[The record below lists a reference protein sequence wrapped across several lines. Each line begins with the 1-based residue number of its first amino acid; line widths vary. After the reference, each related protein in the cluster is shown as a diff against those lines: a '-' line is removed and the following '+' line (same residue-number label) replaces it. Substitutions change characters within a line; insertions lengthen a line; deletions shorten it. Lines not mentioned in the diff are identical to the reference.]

1 MQTTF
6 SNLRSSLR
14 TLAVFFTAALLLAA
28 CGGGGGQT
36 PPPEA
41 LTLQVTPGENASDVP
56 MNQAVSAT
64 FAEAL
69 DPATAGGAALRL
81 THAGGMVAGTV
92 SLQNGGRDLVFTP
105 AAALEPQTRYSAT
118 VSADL
123 RSVSGRRLPA
133 AKSWSFETQPVTP
146 PILVPKVSL
155 TAPTQRQ
162 LGVRPDVVIVATFDQ
177 PMDAG
182 TLNAQTFTL
191 RGLQGEVAGH
201 VAYDA
206 DSRTVRLTPTQ
217 ALAPEADY
225 TANLAAGIKSAAGV
239 GLAAIAW
246 SFQTAVR
253 PTVRGTSPS
262 NGQRSV
268 AVQQVISVTFDQAM
282 DPVTVN
288 AQTMLLRGAQGPVE
302 GTVAY
307 DPDARTAKLTPTR
320 ALDPEVDYTA
330 TLSNRISSSAGVP
343 LTPTEWSFRTVDR
356 PTILVTVPANGQ
368 RGVSPMQ
375 VLAVTFDRDMNPVS
389 MDANS
394 VRVQAGT
401 HTIPGAISYVA
412 SERTMF
418 FRPSSG
424 LDAGASH
431 LVSLSG
437 TIADGQGVGIAPRTF
452 SFEVDRRP
460 IVTSTVPAHQATG
473 VVRDTAIEIQ
483 FDVSIDPTSITSDS
497 VRLSHGGQPVAGATA
512 PFGAQAI
519 RFQADDLLAMG
530 GDYRATVSRNV
541 RGQNQISLGVDYV
554 FDFTIADGAWGAH
567 FQVATLANTADAQP
581 DIAFSSSGTGMAVW
595 LGRTSAGYRPF
606 AAHYAAGVWG
616 APQQI
621 DRRTTGDARVPRVAI
636 DDQGNAIAVWDHL
649 DANVKSV
656 RFNRYEAGTGWRS
669 DEGYLP
675 LASNTQIQQ
684 SEPRIAMT
692 GDGRTTVVWF
702 RRVIATQDWNVVYRR
717 FVPGS
722 GWDSGGQVLQIDARN
737 QPFQSLR
744 LAMDQDGRAV
754 ILFVKND
761 AGRYRI
767 HASTGS
773 PTQPWTSLLP
783 IDDANLVSGNDS
795 VDPVVAIENGV
806 VLAAWIQN
814 SPLNSVWRN
823 RLWANRFAFTQAQWD
838 GPRLADDENQD
849 DAAEPAVAMSRNG
862 SAMLAWRQKRGSSP
876 QLPMLGDRLLDATLP
891 LAQALTTA
899 PRLRNV
905 DLRGFGDAAPRA
917 LRLGMDR
924 DGNALL
930 VYRQESST
938 GRFDVLSQR
947 CLAGRDWANAAGT
960 VELHPVTAQAP
971 VLAMAA
977 DGTAHVL
984 WYAYEN
990 PQGFVLANSFR

>member
-1 MQTTF
+1 MQTTI
-6 SNLRSSLR
+6 SNLRSLSR
-14 TLAVFFTAALLLAA
+14 AFAVSFSAALLLTG
-28 CGGGGGQT
+28 CGGGGET
-36 PPPEA
+36 PPPAA
-41 LTLQVTPGENASDVP
+41 LTLQMTPGEGAADVP
-56 MNQAVSAT
+56 VDQPVTAT

-69 DPATAGGAALRL
+69 DPTTTGGAALRL
-81 THAGGMVAGTV
+81 ELAGSMVAGTV
-92 SLQNGGRDLVFTP
+92 TLQNGGRNLVFTP
-105 AAALEPQTRYSAT
+105 AAALEAKTRYSAT

-123 RSVSGRRLPA
+123 RSVSGRRLPE
-133 AKSWSFETQPVTP
+133 AKSWSFETSPAAP
-146 PILVPKVSL
+146 PILVPRVAS
-155 TAPTQRQ
+155 TTPTERQ
-162 LGVRPDVVIVATFDQ
+162 LGVRPDAVIVAVFDQ
-177 PMDAG
+177 PMATD
-182 TLNAQTFTL
+182 TINAQTFTL
-191 RGLQGEVAGH
+191 RGPQGDVAAQ

-206 DSRTVRLTPTQ
+206 EARAARLTPTQ
-217 ALAPEADY
+217 ALAPEVDY
-225 TANLAAGIKSAAGV
+225 TANLAAGVKSAAGV
-239 GLAAIAW
+239 GLVAVAW

-253 PTVRGTSPS
+253 PTVRGTSPT

-268 AVQQVISVTFDQAM
+268 AVRQVISVTFDQAM
-282 DPVTVN
+282 DPVTLN
-288 AQTMLLRGAQGPVE
+288 AQTLQLRGSQGPIE
-302 GTVAY
+302 GAVAY
-307 DPDARTAKLTPTR
+307 DAESRTARLTPTR

-330 TLSNRISSSAGVP
+330 SLSNRISSSAGVP
-343 LTPTEWSFRTVDR
+343 LALTEWSFRTVDR
-356 PTILVTVPANGQ
+356 PTILSTVPGNGQ

-389 MDANS
+389 MDADS
-394 VRVQAGT
+394 VRVQAGAR
-401 HTIPGAISYVA
+401 TIPGAISYVA

-418 FRPSSG
+418 FRASPG

-431 LVSLSG
+431 TVFLSAAI
-437 TIADGQGVGIAPRTF
+437 TDTNGVGIAPRTF

-460 IVTSTVPAHQATG
+460 VIAATVPAHQATG
-473 VVRDTAIEIQ
+473 VARDTAIEIR
-483 FDVSIDPTSITSDS
+483 FDVPIDPTSITSDS

-519 RFQADDLLAMG
+519 QFQADDLLAMG

-541 RGQNQISLGVDYV
+541 RGQNQITLGVDYV
-554 FDFTIADGAWGAH
+554 FDFTIADGAWAAQV
-567 FQVATLANTADAQP
+567 QVATLANTADAQP
-581 DIAFSSSGTGMAVW
+581 DLAFSSSGTGMAVW
-595 LGRTSAGYRPF
+595 LGRTSSGYRPF
-606 AAHYAAGVWG
+606 AAHFAAGVWG

-621 DRRTTGDARVPRVAI
+621 DRRTTGNASAPRVAI
-636 DDQGNAIAVWDHL
+636 DDLGNAIAVWDYL
-649 DANVKSV
+649 DASVKSV

-675 LASNTQIQQ
+675 LASNSQTQQ
-684 SEPRIAMT
+684 SQPRIAT
-692 GDGRTTVVWF
+692 TSDGGTTVVWF

-722 GWDSGGQVLQIDARN
+722 GWDGGGQVLQIDARN

-744 LAMDQDGRAV
+744 LAMDRDGRAV

-773 PTQPWTSLLP
+773 PTLAWTSLLP

-823 RLWANRFAFTQAQWD
+823 RLWANRFEFTQSRWD

-849 DAAEPAVAMSRNG
+849 DAAEPAVAMSPNG
-862 SAMLAWRQKRGSSP
+862 SAMLAWRQKRGASP

-891 LAQALTTA
+891 LAQALAAA

-905 DLRGFGDAAPRA
+905 DLRGFGDATPGA

-930 VYRQESST
+930 VYRQESNT

-960 VELHPVTAQAP
+960 VELHPMPAQAP
-971 VLAMAA
+971 VFAMAA

-990 PQGFVLANSFR
+990 TQGVVLANSFR